1 MCTVIMRCHDAVFAI
16 RRCFNDCTLCLGGDS
31 VTDGTV
37 LSVSR
42 GEDEELD
49 VDSVLT
55 ALREFQQEFRDT
67 QRERVYLNFLITELR
82 LMDTNLS
89 NSEWVGLLIESS
101 TTLN

>member
-1 MCTVIMRCHDAVFAI
+1 M
-16 RRCFNDCTLCLGGDS
+16 
-31 VTDGTV
+31 TDGTV

-55 ALREFQQEFRDT
+55 ALREFQQELRDT
-67 QRERVYLNFLITELR
+67 QRERVYLNFLTELR
-82 LMDTNLS
+82 PMDTNLS

-101 TTLN
+101 TTLY

>member
-1 MCTVIMRCHDAVFAI
+1 M
-16 RRCFNDCTLCLGGDS
+16 
-31 VTDGTV
+31 TDGTV

-55 ALREFQQEFRDT
+55 ALREFQQELRDT
-67 QRERVYLNFLITELR
+67 QRERVYLNFLTELR
-82 LMDTNLS
+82 PMDTNLS

>member
-1 MCTVIMRCHDAVFAI
+1 M
-16 RRCFNDCTLCLGGDS
+16 
-31 VTDGTV
+31 TDGTV
-37 LSVSR
+37 LSMSR

-55 ALREFQQEFRDT
+55 ALREFQQELRDT

>member
-1 MCTVIMRCHDAVFAI
+1 M
-16 RRCFNDCTLCLGGDS
+16 
-31 VTDGTV
+31 TDGTV

-55 ALREFQQEFRDT
+55 ALREFQQELRDT

>member
-1 MCTVIMRCHDAVFAI
+1 M
-16 RRCFNDCTLCLGGDS
+16 
-31 VTDGTV
+31 TDGTV